1 MTDRSRFD
9 HETTTDQ
16 VLDGIDLSG
25 RVAIV
30 TGSSGGLGA
39 EAARALAS
47 KGCAVTIT
55 ARDVPKGETVATGIR
70 ESTGNPAVEVRPLEL
85 GSPESIRQFAKGWL
99 ADHDALHIL
108 LNNAGVMACPL
119 ERTEQGFELQ
129 FGTNHLGH
137 FLLTGLLAPALVAGA
152 PSRVVCVSSG
162 GHRFSPVVFEDP
174 NYESR
179 PYDKWESY
187 GQAKTANILHAVEL
201 DRRLR
206 DRGVRA
212 YAIHPGGIMTELGRH
227 LTQEDIQMLTGRTK
241 GSGLTWKEIPAGAA
255 TEVYAA
261 TAPEL
266 TDRGGVYLEDC
277 GIAPVSDDLGTSS
290 GVASYALDADNAR
303 RLWEAS
309 EALVGQSF
317 DL

>member
-1 MTDRSRFD
+1 MTDRSRFN

-16 VLDGIDLSG
+16 VLEGIDLRG
-25 RVAIV
+25 KVAIV

-39 EAARALAS
+39 EAARSLAS
-47 KGCAVTIT
+47 KGAAVTIT
-55 ARDVPKGETVATGIR
+55 ARDLAKGESVAESIR
-70 ESTGNPAVEVRPLEL
+70 SSTGNAAIEVRPLEL
-85 GSPESIRQFAKGWL
+85 GSPESIREFAKGWL
-99 ADHDALHIL
+99 SEHGELHIL
-108 LNNAGVMACPL
+108 INNAGVMAGPL
-119 ERTEQGFELQ
+119 GRTERGFELQ

-137 FLLTGLLAPALVAGA
+137 FLLTGLLTPALIAGA

-179 PYDKWESY
+179 AYDKWEAY

-201 DRRLR
+201 DRRLKG
-206 DRGVRA
+206 RGVRS

-227 LTQEDIQMLTGRTK
+227 LDAEDIKMLTERSSSAGIQ
-241 GSGLTWKEIPAGAA
+241 WKEVPAGAA

-266 TDRGGVYLEDC
+266 AETGAVYLEDC
-277 GIAPVSDDLGTSS
+277 GIADISNDMEQSG
-290 GVASYALDADNAR
+290 GVAAYALDTDNAK
-303 RLWEAS
+303 RLWEIS
-309 EALVGQSF
+309 EELLGERF
-317 DL
+317 DA

>member
-1 MTDRSRFD
+1 MSDRSRFGAD
-9 HETTTDQ
+9 TTTDE
-16 VLDGIDLSG
+16 VLEGIDLSG

-47 KGCAVTIT
+47 KGAAVTIT
-55 ARDVPKGETVATGIR
+55 ARDIPKGEGVAESIR
-70 ESTGNPAVEVRPLEL
+70 ASTGNQAVEVRSLEL

-99 ADHDALHIL
+99 AEHDALNIL
-108 LNNAGVMACPL
+108 INNAGVMASPL
-119 ERTEQGFELQ
+119 ERTEQGYELQ

-137 FLLTGLLAPALVAGA
+137 FLLTGLLTPALVAGA

-162 GHRFSPVVFEDP
+162 GHRFSPVVFEDL
-174 NYESR
+174 NYETR
-179 PYDKWESY
+179 AYDKWESY

-206 DRGVRA
+206 DKGVRA

-227 LTQEDIQMLTGRTK
+227 LTPEDIKMLTDRGAS
-241 GSGLTWKEIPAGAA
+241 SGLKWKQVPAGAA
-255 TEVYAA
+255 TEVWAA

-266 TDRGGVYLEDC
+266 ADQGGIYLEDC
-277 GIAPVSDDLGTSS
+277 GIAEPSEDLETSS
-290 GVASYALDADNAR
+290 GVAPYALDPASAR
-303 RLWEAS
+303 RLWDVS
-309 EALVGQSF
+309 EQLVGERF
-317 DL
+317 AE